1 MNTLAVI
8 KPVSIKLQKKSN
20 NIPKAYN
27 MIAEMEKQL
36 RQIRNNADTIF
47 KARYAN
53 GVALAS
59 DLGTKPS
66 VPRTAS
72 GQLHRENTSHDSPE
86 EYYRQTLFVPFL
98 DHITEEMT
106 SRYIYV

>member
-20 NIPKAYN
+20 DIPKAYN

-36 RQIRNNADTIF
+36 RQIRNNANTIF
-47 KARYAN
+47 KAWYAN

-66 VPRTAS
+66 VPRTSKIIYCTEINIVKTIEIVTIKS
-72 GQLHRENTSHDSPE
+72 GSLRN
-86 EYYRQTLFVPFL
+86 
-98 DHITEEMT
+98 EMVKFNL
-106 SRYIYV
+106 ILMFK